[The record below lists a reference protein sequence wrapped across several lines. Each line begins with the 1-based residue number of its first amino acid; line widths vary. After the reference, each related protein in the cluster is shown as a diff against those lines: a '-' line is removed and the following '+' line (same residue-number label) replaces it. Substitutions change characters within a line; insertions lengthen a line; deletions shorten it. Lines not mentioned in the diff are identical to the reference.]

1 MALPEFDNRGDL
13 PEGVYQASLDDVL
26 ARFGQGTL
34 QRQLVTERLTRIYHL
49 ARQTGKLYRFVI
61 FGSYVTA
68 KPEPADVDII
78 LVMRG
83 DFTEQDYDTN
93 VFPMFDHLRAQQEL
107 GASLFAIR
115 PAFIFGESV
124 DEFIAHW
131 QVKRDLTRHG
141 IVEVI
146 SGVEK

>member
-1 MALPEFDNRGDL
+1 
-13 PEGVYQASLDDVL
+13 
-26 ARFGQGTL
+26 
-34 QRQLVTERLTRIYHL
+34 
-49 ARQTGKLYRFVI
+49 
-61 FGSYVTA
+61 
-68 KPEPADVDII
+68 
-78 LVMRG
+78 
-83 DFTEQDYDTN
+83 
-93 VFPMFDHLRAQQEL
+93 MFDHLRAQQEL

-115 PAFIFGESV
+115 PAFIFGETV